1 MPQLSL
7 PPLAIKPLPKLLSIL
22 CLTLLMVFS
31 SVGFG
36 WALGQNH
43 GHKHGQGLGNKSSKR
58 YERQANRYSGRHP
71 KPFYRYRLGRRYRYN
86 GSTWI
91 LVNPPTIIKIQK
103 LSGIV
108 IGQVTF
114 VEGNMMPSPD
124 GPKAGGR
131 PVRRQIGIF
140 RLTSFRQTK
149 PGVRTGFFAA
159 MGSRPLLT
167 TWSAKDGTYRLRLKP
182 GTYTVCVREGGQW
195 YANLSDHL
203 GQINPVLVQHDST
216 THHDLM
222 INYKAIY

>member
-1 MPQLSL
+1 MANGSIGIVVADTDRMNLTRMQTAYRQ
-7 PPLAIKPLPKLLSIL
+7 AIKVKLLLLVWLMGAIPGT
-22 CLTLLMVFS
+22 CLWPSPSQACLAQANTGFSGSFRQSPFLLAS
-31 SVGFG
+31 PQGQSVNLL
-36 WALGQNH
+36 A
-43 GHKHGQGLGNKSSKR
+43 NKSPTQ
-58 YERQANRYSGRHP
+58 QAKIP
-71 KPFYRYRLGRRYRYN
+71 KGM
-86 GSTWI
+86 G
-91 LVNPPTIIKIQK
+91 
-103 LSGIV
+103 V
-108 IGQVTF
+108 IFGQVTF